1 MLHGGKGAMT
11 PSTGNQM
18 RWTVTLNRITISLG
32 WNIVGILWDN
42 VSTHQAIL
50 YIYIYTADISIGKS
64 FHVGILQFN
73 LLPFSF
79 KKHLVLV

>member
-1 MLHGGKGAMT
+1 MT
-11 PSTGNQM
+11 PSTGIQM

-32 WNIVGILWDN
+32 WNIAGILWDN

>member
-1 MLHGGKGAMT
+1 MT

-50 YIYIYTADISIGKS
+50 YIYIYTLLTFQLGRAFMLASCSSICCH
-64 FHVGILQFN
+64 F
-73 LLPFSF
+73 LLRSIWF
-79 KKHLVLV
+79 

>member
-1 MLHGGKGAMT
+1 MT
-11 PSTGNQM
+11 PSTGIQM